1 MDEFSSLQGRA
12 YELGGL
18 AGAMGALRAFDIQ
31 YCQPQMDRIISQL
44 KQFNL
49 SKIIRQFCKEF
60 DTEILNP
67 ESVKSAP
74 SILSAR
80 LFQGYVQGFCETQQF
95 IKALPG
101 KRAIIAWV
109 YANPTLGQ
117 DSQDAF
123 ALAQQELSLIA
134 DCSDFDFDTLRE
146 TGQYP
151 YADLLF
157 IVRTFHNRRYQFHFI
172 CYELSTHNAP
182 TIDNELNLSHPNDI
196 YASLRRGMSDMM
208 SAIKT
213 RDFKIASETLG
224 LEVSPDLKKYFRG
237 LLTEDKKAKKLFQG
251 GGYVYSLYDTLK
263 QRIILNKPFDKWLVG
278 QNHIEFH
285 VVAFTDRGRHFL
297 HLREDESELLREMG
311 TIYQGIK
318 GGRAQSREEEHK
330 IRENDILKT
339 QDAILRRIGANVLAV
354 LKEPLR
360 DLYRRAKKTFV
371 QQHPLQHFADF
382 GNEEHLQAIPNSLS
396 GISSS
401 LPKPTDLN
409 EHYLNYAFSE
419 TIEGYCP
426 TAIPP
431 TLTQL
436 EQWLP
441 PEVAKQLGQMDLTSM
456 QDAHAQLI
464 KTVWQQEN
472 IDIYVLSGTPGI
484 GKTTAL
490 RNILANYP
498 CGYLLIYLS
507 PRIQV
512 NTDLMVK
519 FDPTYDGN
527 SLTGREELICI
538 NTNATLIKAA
548 EYHHGKAALSCY
560 SRDIPDDTK
569 FLFLSP
575 FDAEALETQPVED
588 ITQAKKQSPYQ
599 HLEIGAVGEV
609 AKHWS
614 HGVFK
619 TLMQAIYR
627 LNTQYHYKRIVACVA
642 TQSNRQL
649 TRELTTVG
657 KHLRKMFG
665 DSERLD
671 IASID
676 KFAKNIKEIVFF
688 VDEVTGDGAGRET
701 VQEIIRFRKE
711 TIEQLF
717 EDAGKTCPL
726 KFRIIIA
733 DASLINAASVETY
746 LNETQPQP
754 DQILFHGNAD
764 SKGLSIEA
772 TKIMGLSAKVINA
785 NVYPASSLTLKWR
798 PILDFSAIAPQ
809 GGNKNIVGKAY
820 RNLETSLLIKLAE
833 ELIVRWQQKPQEQT
847 IVIIQNKESV
857 ENLKT
862 LITTYTHNQQSECP
876 EILCLHAY
884 SKPQIKRDIVSPASF
899 EETQQKAREVSI
911 SQKGDLYDII
921 IMTSSGTRGIS
932 FPNAS
937 KIICFIP
944 TFSLENNFMEFL
956 QGMYRG
962 RGSGKGNQLKREIEL
977 IIPQMLIAPP
987 ECSTATQAKQISNL
1001 FATLMLM
1008 RMSIFT
1014 RLFGACDLF
1023 GQSISCIPI
1032 AGQLVEGAAQTTMD
1046 QVSNAIDSLER
1057 SQRQNPSDTN
1067 LRYVTDKIRHIFKN
1081 ETIVLH
1087 HDAKYA
1093 TTLVA
1098 PEWRNRLMCQF
1109 LQDANRGLNVIAE
1122 NNYLPEGC
1130 YTVGELILQQLD
1142 ILKSDIH
1149 EKNKHLFDTHIAETH
1164 QVIKAIAVKLK
1175 RMIDDKDTAKAVRD
1189 PAKVLYPILN
1199 VLAGGELD
1207 NDTESEMTGT
1217 ALNRWLVFPLSALHI
1232 NHFWKNQVDS
1242 LHFKMEMKELMIGYL
1257 NTYLCQPNHVLPI
1270 LGNYDNTLPPWLL
1283 VRGSEIEQRLN
1294 AQFQT
1299 RYFISSKSLA
1309 LLNIMLL
1316 SKQTN

>member
-18 AGAMGALRAFDIQ
+18 AGAMGALRAFDTQ
-31 YCQPQMDRIISQL
+31 YCKDQMARIISQL
-44 KQFNL
+44 GQFNL
-49 SKIIRQFCKEF
+49 SKIITQFCKEF
-60 DTEILNP
+60 DTEMLNP

-101 KRAIIAWV
+101 KRPLIAWV

-123 ALAQQELSLIA
+123 ELAQQALPLIA
-134 DCSDFDFDTLRE
+134 DCSDFNFETLRE

-157 IVRTFHNRRYQFHFI
+157 IVRTFHNRRYQFHLI

-182 TIDNELNLSHPNDI
+182 TIDNELNLSQANDI
-196 YASLRRGMSDMM
+196 YASLRRGLYEMM

-213 RDFKIASETLG
+213 REFRIASETLG

-251 GGYVYSLYDTLK
+251 GGYLYSLYETLK
-263 QRIILNKPFDKWLVG
+263 DRIVLNKPFDKWLVG
-278 QNHIEFH
+278 QNQIEFH
-285 VVAFTDRGRHFL
+285 VVSFTDRGRHFL
-297 HLREDESELLREMG
+297 HLREDECELLREMG
-311 TIYQGIK
+311 TIYHAIK
-318 GGRAQSREEEHK
+318 GGRAHSPEEEAK
-330 IRENDILKT
+330 IRESDILKT
-339 QDAILRRIGANVLAV
+339 QEAILRQIGKNVLSV
-354 LKEPLR
+354 LKKPLR
-360 DLYRRAKKTFV
+360 ELYKRAKKTFA

-382 GNEEHLQAIPNSLS
+382 ENEAQKLDIQNSLS
-396 GISSS
+396 GLSSS
-401 LPKPTDLN
+401 NAAEVN

-419 TIEGYCP
+419 KIEGYCP
-426 TAIPP
+426 TAISP
-431 TLTQL
+431 TLEQL

-441 PEVAKQLGQMDLTSM
+441 PDLAQQLGQMDLKSM

-464 KTVWQQEN
+464 KTVWQEDD

-498 CGYLLIYLS
+498 SGYLLIYLS

-519 FDPTYDGN
+519 FDPRHDGN
-527 SLTGREELICI
+527 KLRGQSELICI
-538 NTNATLIKAA
+538 NTNASLIKAA
-548 EYHHGKAALSCY
+548 ESHHGKAALSCY
-560 SRDIPDDTK
+560 SQIIPDDAK

-575 FDAEALETQPVED
+575 EEAEALETHPVEELK
-588 ITQAKKQSPYQ
+588 QAKKQSPYQ

-619 TLMQAIYR
+619 TLMQGIYR
-627 LNTQYHYKRIVACVA
+627 LNTQYGYKRIVACVA

-649 TRELTTVG
+649 TRQLTTVG
-657 KHLRKMFG
+657 KHLKRMFG
-665 DSERLD
+665 ESERLD
-671 IASID
+671 IASIEQ
-676 KFAKNIKEIVFF
+676 FAQNVKEIVFF
-688 VDEVTGDGAGRET
+688 VDEVTGDGAGRQT
-701 VQEIIRFRKE
+701 VQEIILFRKKIAE
-711 TIEQLF
+711 LF
-717 EDAGKTCPL
+717 EEREKTCPL

-733 DASLINAASVETY
+733 DASLINAASVTHY
-746 LNETQPQP
+746 FNETQPQP
-754 DQILFHGNAD
+754 DQILFHGDAD
-764 SKGLSIEA
+764 RKSLSIEA
-772 TKIMGLSAKVINA
+772 TQIMGLSAKVINA

-798 PILDFSAIAPQ
+798 PILDFVNLAPHK
-809 GGNKNIVGKAY
+809 KNRVGKGY
-820 RNLETSLLIKLAE
+820 RDLETSLLMTLAA
-833 ELIVRWQQKPQEQT
+833 ELVARWRQKPREQT
-847 IVIIQNKESV
+847 IVIIQNKKSV
-857 ENLKT
+857 EALKAQ
-862 LITTYTHNQQSECP
+862 IIIYTQNRQLDCP
-876 EILCLHAY
+876 DILCLHAF
-884 SKPQIKRDIVSPASF
+884 SKPQLKREIVSPA
-899 EETQQKAREVSI
+899 EETESKPREVPI

-962 RGSGKGNQLKREIEL
+962 RGSGKGNELDREIEL
-977 IIPQMLIAPP
+977 IIPQMLVAPP
-987 ECSTATQAKQISNL
+987 ESSSATEAKQISNL

-1014 RLFGACDLF
+1014 RLFGACNLF

-1046 QVSNAIDSLER
+1046 QISNAIESLER
-1057 SQRQNPSDTN
+1057 AQKQNPSDTA
-1067 LRYVTDKIRHIFKN
+1067 LRYVTEHIRDIFNN
-1081 ETIVLH
+1081 EMIVLQPQ
-1087 HDAKYA
+1087 AQNA
-1093 TTLVA
+1093 TTLAA
-1098 PEWRNRLMCQF
+1098 PSFRNRLISQF
-1109 LQDANRGLNVIAE
+1109 VEDANRGLDVIA
-1122 NNYLPEGC
+1122 NKNYLPEGC
-1130 YTVGELILQQLD
+1130 YTLGELILQQLD
-1142 ILKSDIH
+1142 IIETPIQ
-1149 EKNKHLFDTHIAETH
+1149 EKNKHLFDTHILETH
-1164 QVIKAIAVKLK
+1164 RVIKAICVKLK
-1175 RMIDDKDTAKAVRD
+1175 LIINNKDTAKAVSD
-1189 PAKVLYPILN
+1189 PAKILYPILN
-1199 VLAGGELD
+1199 EIAGGELESE
-1207 NDTESEMTGT
+1207 TESEMTGST
-1217 ALNRWLVFPLSALHI
+1217 LNRWLVFPISGLHI
-1232 NHFWKNQVDS
+1232 NQFWKDQVEP
-1242 LHFKMEMKELMIGYL
+1242 LHFKMEMKTLMMDYL
-1257 NTYLCQPNHVLPI
+1257 NAYLCQPNHVLPI
-1270 LGNYDNTLPPWLL
+1270 QGHYDNTLPPWLL
-1283 VRGSEIEQRLN
+1283 VRGPELEQQLN

-1316 SKQTN
+1316 SKHADTLISA